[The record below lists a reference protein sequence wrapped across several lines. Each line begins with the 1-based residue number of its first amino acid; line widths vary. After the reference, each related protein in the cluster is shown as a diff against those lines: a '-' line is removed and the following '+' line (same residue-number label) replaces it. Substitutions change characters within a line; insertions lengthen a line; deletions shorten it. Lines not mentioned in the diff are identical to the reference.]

1 LCNHNS
7 EITASQKP
15 ARSTRRATLFLRLAS
30 SAGAGYDAFIDH
42 NLGGAATMLDF
53 NPPPDAD
60 FAAMVHQLQDEDA
73 DRRQR
78 QSLSPAPRVELQ
90 NISHVHEAVMNWM
103 IANPQRSMADC
114 AREFGYTQSWL
125 STMVHSNLFQAR
137 LKEKQDHVFADL
149 AGTLNDKLAAGAD
162 IGVTKL
168 IEKLEVSE
176 DPKFIKETTN
186 MMLDKLGFGAA
197 TRVAGAGQVNAGPV
211 QNNFYMASPEDLQR
225 ARGRI
230 ASGAVLPAP
239 DAAPELAP
247 PAEDAP

>member
-1 LCNHNS
+1 
-7 EITASQKP
+7 
-15 ARSTRRATLFLRLAS
+15 
-30 SAGAGYDAFIDH
+30 
-42 NLGGAATMLDF
+42 MLSF
-53 NPPPDAD
+53 NPPTDAD
-60 FAAMVHQLQDEDA
+60 FQAMVQGLEDESRE
-73 DRRQR
+73 RREAR
-78 QSLSPAPRVELQ
+78 SLSPAPRVELQ

-137 LKEKQDHVFADL
+137 LKEKQDIVFNGL
-149 AGTLNDKLAAGAD
+149 AGTLNEKLAAAAD

-168 IEKLEVSE
+168 TAQLEKSE

-197 TRVAGAGQVNAGPV
+197 TRVPGAGTVHNAPV
-211 QNNFYMASPEDLQR
+211 QQNFYMASQADLQA

-230 ASGAVLPAP
+230 ASEGVLPSADALP
-239 DAAPELAP
+239 PPAAPTLDGDGA
-247 PAEDAP
+247 

>member
-42 NLGGAATMLDF
+42 KAEQPKMLNF

-60 FAAMVHQLQDEDA
+60 FQAMV
-73 DRRQR
+73 
-78 QSLSPAPRVELQ
+78 QSLEDEHAARTQSSSPAPRVELQ